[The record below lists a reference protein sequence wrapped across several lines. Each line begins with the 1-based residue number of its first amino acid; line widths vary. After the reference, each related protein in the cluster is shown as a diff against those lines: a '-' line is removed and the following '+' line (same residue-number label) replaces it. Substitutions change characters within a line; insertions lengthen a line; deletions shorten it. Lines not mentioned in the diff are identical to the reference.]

1 MGLHPTFKYDKDK
14 EVNNERII
22 KIYSSSIIYKELMLK
37 ESILLENRIKEIKTT
52 NVKSISVREYNKL
65 NKELYTINKNIEEI
79 EERILAFHIVFNNI
93 DIGTSH

>member
-1 MGLHPTFKYDKDK
+1 MPLHPAFDRRVENEININDWAKYFSVGSITVDILKDK
-14 EVNNERII
+14 
-22 KIYSSSIIYKELMLK
+22 SSLIEY
-37 ESILLENRIKEIKTT
+37 RIK
-52 NVKSISVREYNKL
+52 VLKSGNNKISIREMNKL

>member
-1 MGLHPTFKYDKDK
+1 MGLHPAFDRRIVDDFNINDAAKYFSVGSMTVDILKDK
-14 EVNNERII
+14 SCLIE
-22 KIYSSSIIYKELMLK
+22 Y
-37 ESILLENRIKEIKTT
+37 RIKEIKSG
-52 NVKSISVREYNKL
+52 NNKISIREMNKL

>member
-1 MGLHPTFKYDKDK
+1 MGLHPAFDRRVVDDFNINDAAKYFSVGSMTVDILKDK
-14 EVNNERII
+14 SCLIEC
-22 KIYSSSIIYKELMLK
+22 
-37 ESILLENRIKEIKTT
+37 RIKEIKSG
-52 NVKSISVREYNKL
+52 NNKISIREMNKL

>member
-1 MGLHPTFKYDKDK
+1 MKLHPAFDRRGQDDFSINDAAIYFSVGSMTVDILKDK
-14 EVNNERII
+14 
-22 KIYSSSIIYKELMLK
+22 SDG
-37 ESILLENRIKEIKTT
+37 LEYRIK
-52 NVKSISVREYNKL
+52 VLKSGNNKISIREMNIL

>member
-1 MGLHPTFKYDKDK
+1 MGLHPAFDRRIADDFNINDAAKYFSVGSMTVDILKDK
-14 EVNNERII
+14 
-22 KIYSSSIIYKELMLK
+22 SSLIEY
-37 ESILLENRIKEIKTT
+37 RIKEIKSG
-52 NVKSISVREYNKL
+52 NNKISIREMNKL

>member
-1 MGLHPTFKYDKDK
+1 MGLHPAFDRRIGDDFNINDAAKYFSVGSMTVDILKDK
-14 EVNNERII
+14 
-22 KIYSSSIIYKELMLK
+22 SSLIEY
-37 ESILLENRIKEIKTT
+37 RIKEIKSG
-52 NVKSISVREYNKL
+52 NNKISIREMNKL

>member
-1 MGLHPTFKYDKDK
+1 MLPYTKKLNKKLKKFLS
-14 EVNNERII
+14 NN
-22 KIYSSSIIYKELMLK
+22 KISI
-37 ESILLENRIKEIKTT
+37 
-52 NVKSISVREYNKL
+52 REMNKL

>member
-1 MGLHPTFKYDKDK
+1 MGLHPAFDRRVVDDFNINDAAKYFSVGSMTVDILKDK
-14 EVNNERII
+14 SCLIQYRI
-22 KIYSSSIIYKELMLK
+22 E
-37 ESILLENRIKEIKTT
+37 EIKSG
-52 NVKSISVREYNKL
+52 NNKISIREMNKL